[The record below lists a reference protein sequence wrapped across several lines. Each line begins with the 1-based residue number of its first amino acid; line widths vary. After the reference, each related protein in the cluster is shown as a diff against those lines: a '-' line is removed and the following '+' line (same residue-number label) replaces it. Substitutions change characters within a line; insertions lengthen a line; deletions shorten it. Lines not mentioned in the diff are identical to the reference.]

1 MKPEDRLII
10 ALDTKDI
17 AGAERILD
25 ETSEFCNTFKIGPG
39 LFIKEGKDIVGLVKG
54 RGKGCFLDLKLF
66 DIPNTV
72 LSTLESAAHL
82 NVDIITLHILG
93 GEKMLRSVV
102 DCDLRPKILLGVT
115 ILTSFDEKE
124 AKRVGINLPLPETV
138 IELARLGRDCGLNG
152 VVCSGEEASQVKEL
166 FSNSLLICVPAV
178 RMKSSSDDQKRV
190 VTPEQAI
197 ANGADYIV
205 VGRPILEADSPK
217 EVASEIIK
225 RIEIPIF
232 LYP

>member
-17 AGAERILD
+17 ASAERILD

-72 LSTLESAAHL
+72 LSALESVATL

-102 DCDLRPKILLGVT
+102 AFDLRPKLLLGVT

-124 AKRVGINLPLPETV
+124 AKRVGINLPLSDAV

-152 VVCSGEEASQVKEL
+152 VVCSGEEVSQVKEL
-166 FSNSLLICVPAV
+166 FSDSLLTCVPAV
-178 RMKSSSDDQKRV
+178 RMKSSIDDQKRV

-225 RIEIPIF
+225 RIEKG
-232 LYP
+232 

>member
-1 MKPEDRLII
+1 MEPKDRLII

-25 ETSEFCNTFKIGPG
+25 ETSHLCNIFKIGPG
-39 LFIKEGKDIVGLVKG
+39 LFIKEGRDIVEAVKE
-54 RGKGCFLDLKLF
+54 RGKSCFLDLKLF

-72 LSTLESAAHL
+72 LSALESAAAL

-102 DCDLRPKILLGVT
+102 ACYLRPKLLLGVT
-115 ILTSFDEKE
+115 ILTSFDEQE
-124 AKRVGINLPLPETV
+124 AKRLGINLPLSDTV
-138 IELARLGRDCGLNG
+138 IELANLGNNCGLDG
-152 VVCSGEEASQVKEL
+152 VVCSGAEVSQIKEL
-166 FSNSLLICVPAV
+166 FGGSLLTCVPGI

-190 VTPEQAI
+190 VTPEYAI

-205 VGRPILEADSPK
+205 IGRPILEADSPR
-217 EVASEIIK
+217 EVVSEIVK
-225 RIEIPIF
+225 RIEKAS
-232 LYP
+232 L